1 MVRVEH
7 PEDDERAQELL
18 RAVGL
23 SAYESRCYI
32 ALIGSSTPLNGY
44 EVAKVS
50 GVPRSAVYESL
61 QKLVARGAALMV
73 SGEEGSGASF
83 MGLPAEAFVDRLRN
97 QLSGTLDGLASVL
110 PAMSNVLR
118 SSVVAHLTGRVQV
131 RDRFI
136 SVMEKAEKSC
146 LMAVWPPG
154 AEEVRETARRL
165 VKNGVQVTS
174 LIYGEVADFPGQSHH
189 HRFEDPLVLREVLGC
204 RFYVVVSDMKEALVG
219 IREGER
225 TWGLWS
231 DDLAV
236 VSLTQQFVLQDITIQ
251 EMGVALEEAGLSHE
265 VDRILKSHH
274 QRMVQVVRQISPGSA
289 PGSASGSAPGA
300 APDSAQRS
308 PSTDPGHSRRRSV

>member
-1 MVRVEH
+1 MADTGSESGSKRGVERMVRVEH
-7 PEDDERAQELL
+7 PEDDQRAQELL
-18 RAVGL
+18 RSVGL

-73 SGEEGSGASF
+73 AGGEGTGASF

-97 QLSGTLDGLASVL
+97 QLSGTLDGLATIL
-110 PAMSNVLR
+110 PSMSNVLR

-136 SVMEKAEKSC
+136 SVMEKAETSC
-146 LMAVWPPG
+146 LMALWPPG

-165 VKNGVQVTS
+165 VSNGVQVTS
-174 LIYGEVADFPGQSHH
+174 VIYGDVDDFPGTSHR

-204 RFYVVVSDMKEALVG
+204 RFYVVVSDLKEALVG

-251 EMGVALEEAGLSHE
+251 EMGAALEQAGLIGE
-265 VDRILKSHH
+265 IDRILKDHH
-274 QRMVQVVRQISPGSA
+274 QRMAQAVQRIARGSA
-289 PGSASGSAPGA
+289 A
-300 APDSAQRS
+300 ADTGPR
-308 PSTDPGHSRRRSV
+308 RRRSV